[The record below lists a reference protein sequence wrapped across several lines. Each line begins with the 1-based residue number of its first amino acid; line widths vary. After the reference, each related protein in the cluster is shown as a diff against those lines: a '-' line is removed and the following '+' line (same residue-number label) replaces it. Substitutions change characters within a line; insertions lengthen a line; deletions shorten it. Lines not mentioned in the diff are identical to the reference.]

1 MPNPNLIK
9 YSFLISDLLNKPAA
23 PADPDAAKRNELF
36 KELNQGEAIT
46 SKLKKV
52 TSDMQTHKNP
62 ELRAGVGGL
71 FGILKLF
78 SVVCY

>member
-1 MPNPNLIK
+1 M
-9 YSFLISDLLNKPAA
+9 NKPAA

-62 ELRAGVGGL
+62 ELRAGVGEA
-71 FGILKLF
+71 
-78 SVVCY
+78 C